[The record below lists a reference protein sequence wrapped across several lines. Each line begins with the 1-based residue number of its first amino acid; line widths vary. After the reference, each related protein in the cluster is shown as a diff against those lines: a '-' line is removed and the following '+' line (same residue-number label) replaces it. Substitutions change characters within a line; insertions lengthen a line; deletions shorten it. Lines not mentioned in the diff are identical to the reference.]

1 MVSYGDPHVDPDQLA
16 LVALGERA
24 MTADVNAHLASC
36 DSCRAYV
43 DELRLPV
50 DAARDAGPM
59 PLEQPP
65 AHVWTAIAGELSLDQ
80 DQTVTPIMHAR
91 RARRW
96 WTSLAAA
103 AAVGI
108 VGGVGATL
116 AVQQFGDESGDEV
129 VARAELEPLPTWDAT
144 GDAEVIVQP
153 DGSRQLRV
161 DMELASDQPDGFR
174 EVWLL
179 TPDVSRMVSLGE
191 LDGDTGTVPI
201 PSWVD
206 LDDYAVVDISLEPF
220 DGQPAHSGDSIVR
233 GPLEA

>member
-1 MVSYGDPHVDPDQLA
+1 MQ
-16 LVALGERA
+16 
-24 MTADVNAHLASC
+24 
-36 DSCRAYV
+36 
-43 DELRLPV
+43 
-50 DAARDAGPM
+50 
-59 PLEQPP
+59 LEQPP

-80 DQTVTPIMHAR
+80 DQTVTPIS
-91 RARRW
+91 RARRQRRR

-116 AVQQFGDESGDEV
+116 AVQQLGDGGGDEV
-129 VARAELEPLPTWDAT
+129 VARAELEPLPAWEAT

-161 DMELASDQPDGFR
+161 DLELASDQPDGFR

-191 LDGDTGTVPI
+191 LDGNTGTVPI

-206 LDDYAVVDISLEPF
+206 LDDYAVVDVSLEPF

-233 GPLEA
+233 GPLQA